1 MGAQEG
7 TSNDPST
14 PSAREKSSG
23 DSELE
28 AEKWCSAWCSACK
41 KTENGTGSA
50 WRIGRRPGRAIECPG
65 CWSMTAIKIWPPSA
79 LEADGRPILVAQEQK
94 SDLLPVL
101 WATGELS
108 SGAAHAACASV
119 GAPNAAAR
127 PRACAPARAEAVGAT
142 GGRHAESLRAAAAA
156 AAFMQVAGCG
166 RGRARKECGRRAVP
180 TRGGR
185 GGRGH
190 RLEVVRLQSAA
201 RGMLARRLRTQLELE
216 QRKVAAKARLSK
228 REVEEGAKKQARRT
242 GRGEQRQSSAEE
254 EFKAGGSGQPGKTM
268 AAAPVV
274 AEEAARGQPDVETEV
289 LGGVDTEGR
298 WRDWMVEGRWHDWM
312 AAVRECAAVDCT
324 EALRRLQEAEAARA
338 SAEAAAAEA
347 ETRAER
353 AEAER
358 AEMIIE
364 VEGMAGALVRQAAA
378 IQLYQVDQ
386 QKTARK
392 LVVVEEWEAEEDVGT
407 QTEAVA
413 RGEEVGCQTAVLS
426 FGQQRSV
433 AEVATQCAGLV
444 RRAVEAATQTA
455 HEVAQ
460 QEVGSAEVVV
470 GKQLHPAQAKA
481 IERAERA
488 ADRLEQVQAE
498 TEAMAA
504 RYRADALQVT
514 QETALR
520 AEPQSQK
527 TAQGQLGVAKML
539 GGRQARK
546 AQVRKQAAAAGMD
559 VLSWTAIKEQQQHM
573 QRQELGTREA
583 EVGEA
588 WGMWPQGS
596 LEERLEWAHEDWLVR
611 RVGAAY
617 VGETESSRRFMQA
630 ARGAGINVLDAME

>member
-1 MGAQEG
+1 M
-7 TSNDPST
+7 
-14 PSAREKSSG
+14 
-23 DSELE
+23 
-28 AEKWCSAWCSACK
+28 
-41 KTENGTGSA
+41 
-50 WRIGRRPGRAIECPG
+50 
-65 CWSMTAIKIWPPSA
+65 MAIKTWPPSA

-94 SDLLPVL
+94 SDLHPVL
-101 WATGELS
+101 WATGEPS
-108 SGAAHAACASV
+108 SGATHAACASV
-119 GAPNAAAR
+119 GEPNAAAW

-190 RLEVVRLQSAA
+190 RFEVVRLQSAA

-216 QRKVAAKARLSK
+216 QRKAAAKARLSK

-254 EFKAGGSGQPGKTM
+254 ELKASGSGQPGKTM

-274 AEEAARGQPDVETEV
+274 ADEAARGQPDVEMEA
-289 LGGVDTEGR
+289 LGGVDTEGCW

-324 EALRRLQEAEAARA
+324 DALRRLQEAEAARA

-358 AEMIIE
+358 AEMRIE

-378 IQLYQVDQ
+378 IQHQADQ
-386 QKTARK
+386 HKTARK
-392 LVVVEEWEAEEDVGT
+392 LVVGEEWEAEEDVGT

-413 RGEEVGCQTAVLS
+413 RAGAEVGCQTAVLS
-426 FGQQRSV
+426 FGHQRSV
-433 AEVATQCAGLV
+433 AEVATQCAGVV

-488 ADRLEQVQAE
+488 VQIDWS
-498 TEAMAA
+498 
-504 RYRADALQVT
+504 RCR
-514 QETALR
+514 
-520 AEPQSQK
+520 
-527 TAQGQLGVAKML
+527 
-539 GGRQARK
+539 
-546 AQVRKQAAAAGMD
+546 
-559 VLSWTAIKEQQQHM
+559 
-573 QRQELGTREA
+573 QRQRP
-583 EVGEA
+583 
-588 WGMWPQGS
+588 WQ
-596 LEERLEWAHEDWLVR
+596 
-611 RVGAAY
+611 RV
-617 VGETESSRRFMQA
+617 TEPMPCR
-630 ARGAGINVLDAME
+630 